1 MTIGIEVVE
10 TTSLGDRTHLV
21 HDGHRAVAVD
31 PQRDID
37 RVLAAAGRLGVT
49 ITHVAETTCTTTTS
63 PAASPSPGSPVRRAD
78 DTRNRPPLR
87 GRPASVSLGYG
98 CGHQ

>member
-49 ITHVAETTCTTTTS
+49 ITHVAETHLHN
-63 PAASPSPGSPVRRAD
+63 D
-78 DTRNRPPLR
+78 Y
-87 GRPASVSLGYG
+87 VSGGLAVARLTGATG
-98 CGHQ
+98 